1 MPEITI
7 PSVRDAIN
15 VPEANELPDDAVE
28 SGILRAVPRVNNRLR
43 GGHHVTDLDRRPDSC
58 HQGASGR
65 DRRHDENATG
75 RKVPAVAGHR

>member
-43 GGHHVTDLDRRPDSC
+43 GGHHVGDLDR
-58 HQGASGR
+58 
-65 DRRHDENATG
+65 
-75 RKVPAVAGHR
+75 